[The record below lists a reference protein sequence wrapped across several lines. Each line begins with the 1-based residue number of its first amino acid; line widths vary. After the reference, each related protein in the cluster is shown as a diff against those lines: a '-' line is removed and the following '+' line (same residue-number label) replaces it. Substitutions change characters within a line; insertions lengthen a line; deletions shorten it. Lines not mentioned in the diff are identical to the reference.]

1 MKKRI
6 LSLLLA
12 AALCL
17 SLSAPA
23 LAAGLDNFGKVN
35 AYTAGQF
42 TDVPADAW
50 FAPNVQ
56 SAYELDLMTGS
67 SATTFNPNG
76 NLTIAEA
83 LVLAC
88 RLRSTYVGDGE
99 TFAANGGTWYQPY
112 VDYAAANGIVSA
124 GAYTDYTATAT
135 RAQFAAILAAA
146 LPDEALP
153 AINSVTSLPDLDANA
168 AYAAAVLKLYNAGI
182 LTGSD
187 SAGSFKPTSTIQRS
201 EVATIV
207 TRMADKSLR
216 KTFTLTAAPEVPET
230 SVSASVPASTRTFD
244 DTNITADDLQGV
256 WYAHRDPA
264 LTSIVPDFQIDM
276 EEEWIFNGD
285 QCTYVRHNLKNDTYF
300 HLTGGYAVTSG
311 PYNGDPSIC
320 HVTLNINYG
329 TCYRTSDDGSFEEN
343 GSFSN
348 STAAQS
354 FNANLTFP
362 YDCFVYEGSTFTR
375 ADRSV
380 VAAAFEAASGL
391 SAQAGGI
398 EAPEPGPG
406 GAIIND
412 SADYYPVTD
421 NALDY
426 GSLAL
431 RYVYTHLKFPSTM
444 EVVDI
449 RHGVYNR
456 TSFFDGAPEF
466 VIPTNNTLKWN
477 TDYYAVI
484 LVIKAANSLGVM
496 TTDTY
501 VCLFDMATGKS
512 WYDLEG
518 YASGLADGAWG
529 SSKIKYMDL
538 ESEALLLGAAIRFR
552 SFTREE
558 VQRLIASVTS

>member
-6 LSLLLA
+6 LSLALA

-23 LAAGLDNFGKVN
+23 LAAGLDNFQKTST
-35 AYTAGQF
+35 YTPGQF
-42 TDVPADAW
+42 ADVPAGSWYA
-50 FAPNVQ
+50 AGVQ
-56 SAYELDLMTGS
+56 SAYELGLMTGTGPN
-67 SATTFNPNG
+67 AFNPSG
-76 NLTIAEA
+76 NLSVAETV
-83 LVLAC
+83 VLAA
-88 RLRSTYVGDGE
+88 RLHSTYVGDN
-99 TFAANGGTWYQPY
+99 AAFTGSGDWYQPY
-112 VDYAAANGIVSA
+112 VDYAVENGIIAA
-124 GAYTDYTATAT
+124 GAYSDYTAAAT

-153 AINSVTSLPDLDANA
+153 AINSVASLPDVDANA
-168 AYAAAVLKLYNAGI
+168 PYAAAALKLYNAGI

-187 SAGSFKPTSTIQRS
+187 AAGTFNPESSIQRS
-201 EVATIV
+201 EVAAIV
-207 TRMADKSLR
+207 TRMADQSQR
-216 KTFTLTAAPEVPET
+216 KTFTLSAAPEVPET